1 MCSIRAIILRCQRS
15 DSGSI
20 PDTRATFLK
29 AKEMKHKTEKPANQ
43 MAAPAGVRLGGPGT
57 RSKNPAKYDAN
68 KPKK

>member
-1 MCSIRAIILRCQRS
+1 
-15 DSGSI
+15 
-20 PDTRATFLK
+20 
-29 AKEMKHKTEKPANQ
+29 MKHKTEKPANQ